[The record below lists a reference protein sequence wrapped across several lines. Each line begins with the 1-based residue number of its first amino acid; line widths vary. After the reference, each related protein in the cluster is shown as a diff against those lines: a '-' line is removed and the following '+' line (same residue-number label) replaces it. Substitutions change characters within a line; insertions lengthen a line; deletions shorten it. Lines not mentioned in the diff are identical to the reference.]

1 VTETG
6 QLVAMEGLSAKVIRE
21 SAERSMSRMG
31 VSRLDVMYA
40 HLEDPSVPLA
50 ETVEGFA
57 ELVAEGAVGCSG

>member
-1 VTETG
+1 
-6 QLVAMEGLSAKVIRE
+6 
-21 SAERSMSRMG
+21 
-31 VSRLDVMYA
+31 MYA